1 MSILRRGV
9 GDVVGR
15 YPQFN
20 NYVAPLSQLYGQT
33 TVTSSAGERI
43 DEWTALGISSV
54 LSAVTL
60 LCDSVASLPLRAFEI
75 NKAGKRVETKLPQ
88 LLSDP
93 DPASG
98 TNSFEFIH
106 TTMSSLALHGNA
118 YIHIDRDRAGTP
130 IGLVPLHPYQM
141 QVLPTGD
148 QISRTYLH
156 LGNEM
161 DAENILHIRT
171 FTPPQSLVGVS
182 PLIQSRNLVGL
193 SLAMDRHLAQFYSEG
208 ATPSG
213 VLETAQKLT
222 LDQARTIQGTWE
234 ATHRRHRR
242 PAVLSDGLS
251 YKPIT
256 TSAADQQ
263 MIQTREQLIRDIA
276 RIYRIPSHLIGATGD
291 NQTYQNVE
299 QASLNFLIFTI
310 TPWIRRLEIA
320 LSKILAPNIDV
331 VFDFGSLLRSD
342 SLTRARV
349 NTMNIQAGAMSPN
362 EARQTFGLEP
372 YDGGD
377 SFVQSLAGSVVAGGD
392 LPTLGE
398 DADPSAPVMG
408 VLDNG

>member
-1 MSILRRGV
+1 MSIFRRGV
-9 GDVVGR
+9 GDLVGR

-43 DEWTALGISSV
+43 DEWTALGVSSV

-60 LCDSVASLPLRAFEI
+60 LADSVASLPLRAYEI
-75 NKAGKRVETKLPQ
+75 DPAGTRKSIPVPT
-88 LLSDP
+88 LLTDP

-106 TTMSSLALHGNA
+106 TTMASLVLHGNA
-118 YIHIDRDRAGTP
+118 YIHIDRDRFGQA

-148 QISRTYLH
+148 QISRRYLH
-156 LGNEM
+156 LGN
-161 DAENILHIRT
+161 DIDQENLLHIRT

-193 SLAMDRHLAQFYSEG
+193 SLAMDRHLSQFYAEG
-208 ATPSG
+208 GTPSG
-213 VLETAQKLT
+213 VLETSQKLT

-242 PAVLSDGLS
+242 PAVLSDGI
-251 YKPIT
+251 KFNPIT
-256 TSAADQQ
+256 TSAADAQ
-263 MIQTREQLIRDIA
+263 MIQSREQLIRDIA
-276 RIYRIPSHLIGATGD
+276 RVYRIPSHLIGATGD

-299 QASLNFLIFTI
+299 QASLNFLIFTV
-310 TPWIRRLEIA
+310 TPWLRRLEIA
-320 LSKILAPNIDV
+320 LSKILAPNVDV
-331 VFDFGSLLRSD
+331 VFDFSSLLRSD
-342 SLTRARV
+342 SMTRAKV
-349 NTMNIQAGAMSPN
+349 NQMSVQIGAMSPN
-362 EARQTFGLEP
+362 EARQSFGLEP
-372 YDGGD
+372 YEGGD
-377 SFVQSLAGSVVAGGD
+377 VFHQSLMGNTTAGGD
-392 LPTLGE
+392 LPALGE

-408 VLDNG
+408 VLD